1 MISKFN
7 HFNEKLKADTYKS
20 AADKLRKLG
29 HDTRAS
35 KLNNHM
41 SRRLSDHIFN
51 FWIFGIEFVPGRP
64 EANGRAATPH
74 KHIYKNIT
82 STPIQGTLEAIDFDR
97 GYFEDASFESSRP
110 LGLSMIFKI
119 DKSKLEKKSQDFL
132 EDYITTRLPSGH
144 ENKID
149 LFSLQPE
156 IGMSDERDK
165 IKITDLTSSN
175 IDTFHGEFIGK
186 FSDRK
191 SAVELKKALKNMLF
205 NKIPQ
210 YGGDKDEHTD
220 ELLTVSDSIR
230 DSLMKTFSETTLE
243 EVHDLY
249 YKICN
254 INTNLLYSE
263 DGVYKT
269 T

>member
-20 AADKLRKLG
+20 AADKLRQLG
-29 HDTRAS
+29 HNTRAS
-35 KLNNHM
+35 KLTNHM
-41 SRRLSDHIFN
+41 NRKLSDHIFN
-51 FWIFGIEFVPGRP
+51 LWIFGIGFVAGRP
-64 EANGRAATPH
+64 AADGRARPGKHTYNNLTP
-74 KHIYKNIT
+74 I
-82 STPIQGTLEAIDFDR
+82 PIQGTLESIDFDR

-110 LGLSMIFKI
+110 LCLSMIFKI
-119 DKSKLEKKSQDFL
+119 DKSKLEKKSLDFL
-132 EDYITTRLPSGH
+132 EDHIH

-156 IGMSDERDK
+156 IGMSEERDK
-165 IKITDLTSSN
+165 IKITDLTISN

-191 SAVELKKALKNMLF
+191 SAVEFKKALKNMLF

-220 ELLTVSDSIR
+220 EILTISDSIR

-243 EVHDLY
+243 EVHELY

-263 DGVYKT
+263 DGIWKIT
-269 T
+269 